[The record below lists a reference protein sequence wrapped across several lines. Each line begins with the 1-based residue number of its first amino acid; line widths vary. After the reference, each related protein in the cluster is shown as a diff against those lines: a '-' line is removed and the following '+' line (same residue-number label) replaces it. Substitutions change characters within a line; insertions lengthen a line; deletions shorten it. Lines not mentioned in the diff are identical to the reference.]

1 MIHGGK
7 GEVKPGKVYLVG
19 AGPGDPGLITVKGLE
34 CLQKANVVIYDRL
47 VSNSL
52 LNETKPETE
61 KINVGKTAN
70 YHPWRQ
76 EAINRLLLKKARE
89 GKVIV
94 RLKGGDPFVFGRGG
108 EEAEVL
114 AMNRIPF
121 EVVPGVSSAYAV
133 PAYAGIP
140 VTRRGVASSFSVVTG
155 HKAFGST
162 GTKIAAWDKV
172 STGADTLV
180 ILMGL
185 TNLANV
191 VDQLIKNN
199 RDPSTPIAVISYGTS
214 QRQRCVTG
222 ELQNILAQVESE
234 GLKPPAVV
242 VVGEVV
248 RLRERICWF
257 DQ

>member
-1 MIHGGK
+1 MRK
-7 GEVKPGKVYLVG
+7 GKVFLVG
-19 AGPGDPGLITVKGLE
+19 AGPGDPDLITVKGRD
-34 CLQKANVVIYDRL
+34 CLRKADVVIYDRL
-47 VSNSL
+47 INDSL
-52 LNETKPETE
+52 LNETSAEAE
-61 KINVGKTAN
+61 KIYVGKAAN

-89 GKVIV
+89 GKVVV

-108 EEAEVL
+108 EEAEFL

-140 VTRRGVASSFSVVTG
+140 VTRRGLASSFSVITG
-155 HKAFGST
+155 HKAFGNT

-172 STGADTLV
+172 SAGADTLV

-191 VDQLIKNN
+191 VDELIKNK
-199 RDPSTPIAVISYGTS
+199 RDPATPIAVISYGTS

-222 ELQNILAQVESE
+222 ELQNILARVESE
-234 GLKPPAVV
+234 RLKPPAVV
-242 VVGEVV
+242 IVGEVV
-248 RLRERICWF
+248 RLLERICWF
-257 DQ
+257 DN